1 MQRQQWVCRRR
12 IWRQIA
18 VPHKLIYVFSPYPPS
33 RKRQKNHYQLK
44 VEMFFI
50 NSLAFHFQL
59 CYTYYRRVWNSAKKT
74 TDFRVNLCCFSTVGI
89 SGLQP
94 HAQLRS
100 IYILR
105 LCMRLFCPHT
115 FLMPHVYRHNRE
127 RPTSIYSSKYRCSA
141 VIIIV
146 LYGSITLSGGIPR
159 STAQKRINKKAS
171 PRSRYPYSG

>member
-1 MQRQQWVCRRR
+1 MNTEKAKKPLSTKSRNVF
-12 IWRQIA
+12 
-18 VPHKLIYVFSPYPPS
+18 HKFPCISFPIVLYLLSQS
-33 RKRQKNHYQLK
+33 MK
-44 VEMFFI
+44 
-50 NSLAFHFQL
+50 L
-59 CYTYYRRVWNSAKKT
+59 CEKT

-127 RPTSIYSSKYRCSA
+127 HPTSIYSSKYRCSA

>member
-1 MQRQQWVCRRR
+1 M
-12 IWRQIA
+12 
-18 VPHKLIYVFSPYPPS
+18 KLC
-33 RKRQKNHYQLK
+33 
-44 VEMFFI
+44 E
-50 NSLAFHFQL
+50 
-59 CYTYYRRVWNSAKKT
+59 KT

-171 PRSRYPYSG
+171 PPKQIPIQRVKAPRGCFFISARSAPTYAVKYFVPTQVAPTRSPFIRRAG

>member
-1 MQRQQWVCRRR
+1 MTRKLTEVKRKPSDSPSIFFGFRAADGTNGVFRQSM
-12 IWRQIA
+12 
-18 VPHKLIYVFSPYPPS
+18 KLC
-33 RKRQKNHYQLK
+33 
-44 VEMFFI
+44 E
-50 NSLAFHFQL
+50 
-59 CYTYYRRVWNSAKKT
+59 KT
-74 TDFRVNLCCFSTVGI
+74 TDFRVNLCCFSTVSI

-146 LYGSITLSGGIPR
+146 LYVSITLSGGIPR